1 MLPDELHLGVLA
13 AIFGQQLLVV
23 FDERSPADFQSPIAE
38 IVALPHHFFPIGAG
52 LNVTQSPRNKHVSHD
67 NKGKT
72 TMLCPVSHR
81 QYERALRT
89 RPS

>member
-13 AIFGQQLLVV
+13 AIFGQQLLIV

-52 LNVTQSPRNKHVSHD
+52 LKVT
-67 NKGKT
+67 
-72 TMLCPVSHR
+72 
-81 QYERALRT
+81 
-89 RPS
+89 